1 MKSKLKWNHD
11 QITQTKND
19 NMENFDNYVYP
30 PRPESVFP
38 KERLS
43 DFEKM
48 KMFYAQ
54 PKLNGSSCL
63 AIINNGKVRFYN
75 RHKETFAK
83 FVFSSEEILQ
93 NLKVTG
99 LTILCGEYL
108 NKSQNDEKGSTNH
121 RYVLFD
127 ILSYDGKSLV
137 HQTVQQRQELLR
149 TIFEIKEYNTWIDR
163 ISENLFIVKNFE
175 DDFEKLFNDIIPYPV
190 YEGLV
195 LKKKNGKL
203 RPGTVKN
210 NNTDWQIKCRKPTKN
225 YTH

>member
-1 MKSKLKWNHD
+1 M
-11 QITQTKND
+11 QPF
-19 NMENFDNYVYP
+19 ENYVYP
-30 PRPESVFP
+30 PRPENTFP
-38 KERLS
+38 TSKLK
-43 DFEKM
+43 DFENM
-48 KMFYAQ
+48 KMFIAQ
-54 PKLNGSSCL
+54 PKMNGSSCVS
-63 AIINNGKVRFYN
+63 ICNNSQARFYN

-83 FVFSSEEILQ
+83 FVFSSEELLQ

-99 LTILCGEYL
+99 LTIFCGEYL
-108 NKSQNDEKGSTNH
+108 NKSQDDEFGNTNG
-121 RYVLFD
+121 RYILFD

-137 HQTVQQRQELLR
+137 HQTVEQRQALLR
-149 TIFEIKEYNTWIDR
+149 SIFEIKEYGQWIDR
-163 ISENLFIVKNFE
+163 ISQNLFIVKNFE
-175 DDFEKLFNDIIPYPV
+175 TNFEEIWNKITPYPV

>member
-1 MKSKLKWNHD
+1 
-11 QITQTKND
+11 
-19 NMENFDNYVYP
+19 MENFENYVYP
-30 PRPESVFP
+30 PRPENTFP
-38 KERLS
+38 KEKLS

-48 KMFYAQ
+48 KMFIAQ
-54 PKLNGSSCL
+54 PKMNGSSCV
-63 AIINNGKVRFYN
+63 AIINNSKVRFYN

-83 FVFSSEEILQ
+83 FLFSGEELLK

-108 NKSQNDEKGSTNH
+108 NKSQNDEKGDTNF

-127 ILSYDGKSLV
+127 ILAYDSKSLV
-137 HQTVQQRQELLR
+137 HQTVQQRQDLLR
-149 TIFEIKEYNTWIDR
+149 SIFEIKEYNKWIDR

-175 DDFEKLFNDIIPYPV
+175 TGFDQIWSEITPYPV

-203 RPGTVKN
+203 KPGTVKN
-210 NNTDWQIKCRKPTKN
+210 NNTDWSIKCRKPTKN